1 MYDVRFTMY
10 DLFTIFVFDL
20 AENDFSLSFFLSS
33 IILLS
38 IKNECKG
45 TAFFRHEQILAKCRF
60 LNLTVTAVFL
70 ANYEQ
75 AIYFQQVTQVI
86 NT

>member
-1 MYDVRFTMY
+1 MY

-20 AENDFSLSFFLSS
+20 AE
-33 IILLS
+33 
-38 IKNECKG
+38 NECKG

-75 AIYFQQVTQVI
+75 AIYFQQVMQVI